1 MMLNLKKKQYLCR
14 CDLLNYYRLVVNL
27 TDKILSR
34 LHLKRHQAEGDTQPL
49 LGSYG
54 QDCGLGGYFCRA
66 LPSFCFFRIESQ
78 GIRSKQVD
86 GRSRLRLTNF

>member
-14 CDLLNYYRLVVNL
+14 CDLLNHYRLVVNL

-49 LGSYG
+49 WGSYG
-54 QDCGLGGYFCRA
+54 QDCYLGGYFVA
-66 LPSFCFFRIESQ
+66 FF
-78 GIRSKQVD
+78 QVFAFFGLD
-86 GRSRLRLTNF
+86 RKEYEVNKLTAEAAYV

>member
-14 CDLLNYYRLVVNL
+14 CDLSNHHRLVVNL

-49 LGSYG
+49 WAVTGKIAALVGIFVALF
-54 QDCGLGGYFCRA
+54 QVFAFFGLDRKEY
-66 LPSFCFFRIESQ
+66 EVN
-78 GIRSKQVD
+78 K
-86 GRSRLRLTNF
+86 LTAEAAYV